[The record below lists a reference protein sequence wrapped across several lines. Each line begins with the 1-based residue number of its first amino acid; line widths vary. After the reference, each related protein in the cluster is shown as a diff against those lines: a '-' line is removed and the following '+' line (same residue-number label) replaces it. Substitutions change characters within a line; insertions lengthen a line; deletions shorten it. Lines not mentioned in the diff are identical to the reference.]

1 MRWIRGSSWAS
12 FIAWN
17 FSPPIKKYHIPK
29 ELRAKGITP
38 PTPPSVNSKIA
49 FMFGSLF
56 LGVSYWIAQVS
67 KRNFQ
72 TQKKEERRFKK
83 ATARGPRLH
92 FLEFASVEIDG
103 EYYMTP
109 QDFIESMIKNC
120 PSIQICP
127 KLFSSRDAK
136 EINASLPSIRQ
147 NGILTSMNE
156 EGILSYEDYLF
167 LFSLLTKSECSFK
180 SAFKLL
186 DQNGNEE
193 IDINEFR
200 TFCQMTTKRIESR
213 DKIRSSLSVLFFGEN
228 GTKKLSWK
236 DFTFFLENFQREI
249 LSAEFSQYLPRH
261 ADKIS
266 EKNFAK
272 IILRHSDF
280 TNEIYDEY
288 MTRVN
293 KRIHPVQRQGIT
305 FKDFQTFNHLLNH
318 IDDLC
323 IAVRMI
329 NFAEIPMDKKQF
341 SRAVNVC
348 LNGETLSDHMI
359 DVIFLIF
366 DIEGDSLLS
375 YDEFLSVAKRMQLR
389 KRRPDY
395 LKKNKYK
402 RFKHCVREELIQ
414 DFYGPSEF

>member
-236 DFTFFLENFQREI
+236 DFTFFLENFQ
-249 LSAEFSQYLPRH
+249 Q
-261 ADKIS
+261 
-266 EKNFAK
+266 KNFAK

-323 IAVRMI
+323 IASSECVSQWR
-329 NFAEIPMDKKQF
+329 D
-341 SRAVNVC
+341 
-348 LNGETLSDHMI
+348 TH
-359 DVIFLIF
+359 
-366 DIEGDSLLS
+366 